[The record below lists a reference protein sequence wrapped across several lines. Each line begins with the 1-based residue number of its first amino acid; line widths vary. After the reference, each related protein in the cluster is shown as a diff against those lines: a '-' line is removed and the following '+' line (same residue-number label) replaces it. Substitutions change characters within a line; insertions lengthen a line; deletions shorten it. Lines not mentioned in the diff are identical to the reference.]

1 MSTTEKA
8 TYRDST
14 QPVEARVE
22 DLLARMTLQ
31 EKAGQM
37 STFFVGGLGGLLSMI
52 PQEEMRAFMVRLG
65 APEDM
70 AAQPLPRERASLLEA
85 DGTVNR
91 ERARAVLNSTGGGS
105 AGGVTSYSPRQN
117 AEAANAL
124 QKVAAE
130 DTRLGIPILFCGEGV
145 HGHVA
150 QGATIFPQAIG
161 VASTW
166 NPELIGQIGRAIGTE
181 VRAVGSH
188 EVYAPVLDLGRDPRW
203 GRTEET
209 YGEDPYLASRLGV
222 AIVRGMRGRRLSDP
236 DGISCGGKH
245 FGGHGEPLGGRDSNM
260 EGITERD
267 LREIHFQ
274 TFQAAVQE
282 AGASCIMAAYHA
294 IDGVPCHA
302 NRWLLTEVLREE
314 WGFQGHVVSDAGGVE
329 GLYQKHRVAADQ
341 KEAVRLTI
349 EAGLDTH
356 LGFGPIFAPAV
367 VELVQEG
374 KLAKETVDQ
383 AVRWILRL
391 KFELGLFDQPYVD
404 PERAEKV
411 CNSPEHR
418 ALALEAARQAIVLLK
433 NDGNLLPLS
442 KEVKSILVAGPN
454 AHSPRNQLGD
464 YSGSSLVVT
473 VLDGIKA
480 RVAPGTEVRYARGC
494 GIKDPSTEG
503 IAEAVAAARE
513 CDLAILV
520 LGESS
525 WTEGMTGGE
534 GNDRAELDLPGV
546 QQQLLE
552 AIYETG
558 TPVVLVLING
568 RPLTIGWAAE
578 HVPAILEAWYPGQ
591 EGGTAIADVLWGDYN
606 PGGKLPITFPRTV
619 GQLPLYYNYK
629 PSGRAY
635 DYVLTSGKP
644 LFEFGYGQS
653 YTRFEYSGMTIT
665 SGQNGARAI
674 GPAGQVIV
682 SVVVR
687 NAGERAD
694 DEVVQLYVRDL
705 VSSVV
710 TPLKQLKGFQR
721 ITLQPGESRTVEFT
735 LGPRHLSLLD
745 RHLEPV
751 VEPGTFE
758 VMVGG
763 LKGTFEVR

>member
-1 MSTTEKA
+1 
-8 TYRDST
+8 
-14 QPVEARVE
+14 
-22 DLLARMTLQ
+22 
-31 EKAGQM
+31 
-37 STFFVGGLGGLLSMI
+37 
-52 PQEEMRAFMVRLG
+52 
-65 APEDM
+65 
-70 AAQPLPRERASLLEA
+70 
-85 DGTVNR
+85 
-91 ERARAVLNSTGGGS
+91 
-105 AGGVTSYSPRQN
+105 
-117 AEAANAL
+117 
-124 QKVAAE
+124 
-130 DTRLGIPILFCGEGV
+130 
-145 HGHVA
+145 
-150 QGATIFPQAIG
+150 
-161 VASTW
+161 
-166 NPELIGQIGRAIGTE
+166 
-181 VRAVGSH
+181 
-188 EVYAPVLDLGRDPRW
+188 
-203 GRTEET
+203 
-209 YGEDPYLASRLGV
+209 
-222 AIVRGMRGRRLSDP
+222 
-236 DGISCGGKH
+236 
-245 FGGHGEPLGGRDSNM
+245 
-260 EGITERD
+260 
-267 LREIHFQ
+267 
-274 TFQAAVQE
+274 
-282 AGASCIMAAYHA
+282 
-294 IDGVPCHA
+294 
-302 NRWLLTEVLREE
+302 
-314 WGFQGHVVSDAGGVE
+314 
-329 GLYQKHRVAADQ
+329 
-341 KEAVRLTI
+341 
-349 EAGLDTH
+349 
-356 LGFGPIFAPAV
+356 V

-374 KLAKETVDQ
+374 KLAEETVDQ
-383 AVRWILRL
+383 AVRWILKL
-391 KFELGLFDQPYVD
+391 KFELGLFDRPYVD

-464 YSGSSLVVT
+464 YSGSSPVVT

-513 CDLAILV
+513 RDLAILV

-644 LFEFGYGQS
+644 LFEFGYGLS
-653 YTRFEYSGMTIT
+653 YTRFEYSGLTIT
-665 SGQNGARAI
+665 SGQNDAQAI
-674 GPAGQVIV
+674 GPAGQITV

-687 NAGERAD
+687 NAGERAG

-721 ITLQPGESRTVEFT
+721 ITLQPGESRTVGFT
-735 LGPRHLSLLD
+735 LGPKHLSLLD